1 MKTRMIVAL
10 IVAICTL
17 SSVAAEAQRINMDA
31 LRRENG
37 IESVYLSKSMLKN
50 SSKYLKRKTDLSI
63 NNSMLNGMHIFS
75 ADRQQTAA
83 ANLLRRT
90 FSPMLQG
97 AWGNYDELM
106 FVRKTEEQMAL
117 FAERSKK
124 DLYKSLILYTEDVRE
139 VRAVIFEGEFTRD
152 QLDQMINSGGRLY
165 SLPHNGRSLKLYNWQ
180 GPNGSQ
186 LHKGQLNTEWD
197 RARQQFDRNFG
208 AYRKELELARKEM
221 DKLRG
226 AGRNQLAKDYQK
238 WIKEYQQ
245 HIAQFRKEW
254 DRVRQQFEKDS
265 KKYEKE
271 LERARKEMNDAS
283 GIDRKLM
290 TRDYQA
296 FLKEYQQ
303 NLAELNKEWNQVR
316 RKFEQ
321 ANKEYRKELKEV
333 HRKNASLFK

>member
-124 DLYKSLILYTEDVRE
+124 DLYKSLVLYTEDVRE

-152 QLDQMINSGGRLY
+152 QLDQMINSGGRSY
-165 SLPHNGRSLKLYNWQ
+165 SFPLNGRPLKLYN
-180 GPNGSQ
+180 S
-186 LHKGQLNTEWD
+186 
-197 RARQQFDRNFG
+197 
-208 AYRKELELARKEM
+208 KELEGYRKQMEKARR
-221 DKLRG
+221 DWG
-226 AGRNQLAKDYQK
+226 
-238 WIKEYQQ
+238 KEYRQQ
-245 HIAQFRKEW
+245 KKEYRKEW
-254 DRVRQQFEKDS
+254 DW
-265 KKYEKE
+265 
-271 LERARKEMNDAS
+271 ARKQ
-283 GIDRKLM
+283 IDK
-290 TRDYQA
+290 
-296 FLKEYQQ
+296 
-303 NLAELNKEWNQVR
+303 
-316 RKFEQ
+316 
-321 ANKEYRKELKEV
+321 ANKEYRKEIEKARRESELLNE
-333 HRKNASLFK
+333 